1 LHAIVAF
8 IMSAF
13 EAHRILS
20 DGGKST
26 SELVVFVRWSS
37 VRQKTKRLDEQGNIM
52 TARSSS
58 TTRRM
63 LLAAGIATG
72 LTVSALA
79 TNMAFAQEPIKIGL
93 VAALSGQSA
102 KSGEA
107 ITRGLTIAID
117 EINEA
122 GGLLGRPVE
131 LVSRDDE
138 SNPSKGLLA
147 ARELIQRVGVTAL
160 IGGLDTPVALAIV
173 PYINQAKVPFID
185 PWAAGTPIT
194 RNGAEVNYAFRV
206 SAMDAYVGEALVDYA
221 VRKHDIKSPGMI
233 LINNPWGESN
243 EHALNEALEKKGLS
257 AAGIEKFETND
268 VDVVPQLTRL
278 KDAGAD
284 ALFMVANVAPSAQV
298 VKSLDRM
305 GWDVPIVSHW
315 GPSGGRFT
323 ELAGPSGERVHFI
336 QTFIFTDNQSDKATD
351 LMAKLK
357 AKFTDIKE
365 VADVTPSTGIAN
377 AYDSMHLLALAIE
390 QAGTTDGPAVREAL
404 ENIDVY
410 DGLIKKYEKPFSAEN
425 HDAINPEDYIFVNF
439 VDGKILPLDN

>member
-1 LHAIVAF
+1 MI
-8 IMSAF
+8 
-13 EAHRILS
+13 
-20 DGGKST
+20 
-26 SELVVFVRWSS
+26 
-37 VRQKTKRLDEQGNIM
+37 KRFF
-52 TARSSS
+52 S
-58 TTRRM
+58 TTRRT
-63 LLAAGIATG
+63 LLAAGIASG
-72 LTVSALA
+72 LAVLA
-79 TNMAFAQEPIKIGL
+79 IGSPTAYSQESIKIGL

-122 GGLLGRPVE
+122 GGLLGQQVE

-147 ARELIQRVGVTAL
+147 ARELIQRQGVAAL

-173 PYINQAKVPFID
+173 PYINSAKVPFID

-194 RNGAEVNYAFRV
+194 RNGAKENYAFRV
-206 SAMDAYVGEALVDYA
+206 SAMDAYVGVALVDYA
-221 VRKHDIKSPGMI
+221 LKKHGMKKPGMI

-243 EHALNEALEKKGLS
+243 EHGLNDALKAKSMS
-257 AAGIEKFETND
+257 AVGVEKFESND

-278 KDAGAD
+278 REAGAD
-284 ALFMVANVAPSAQV
+284 VLFMVANVAPSAQV

-336 QTFIFTDNQSDKATD
+336 QTFIFTDNQSEKAID
-351 LMAKLK
+351 LLAKLK
-357 AKFTDIKE
+357 AKYSDIKSI
-365 VADVTPSTGIAN
+365 ADVTPSTGVAN
-377 AYDSMHLLALAIE
+377 AYDSMHLLAQAIK
-390 QAGTTDGPAVREAL
+390 QAGTTDGPAVRDAL
-404 ENIDVY
+404 QNIDVY
-410 DGLIKKYEKPFSAEN
+410 EGLIKTYKKPFSADN

-439 VDGKILPLDN
+439 VDGKILPLGD